1 MKQNID
7 TIDQIMNSMTF
18 PVIIIDLE
26 NKISII
32 NIAGEN
38 FLKSSSK
45 MIVGNTIENYLP
57 FSSPLLDLIR
67 KCKKDG
73 VGFNEYGLDLSNP
86 RIGTKK
92 DLLKL
97 KEVLIEYNIGGFIIG
112 LPISLDN
119 SENKQSQLVRNFNNE
134 LIKFFDLPSVFW
146 DERFTSDV
154 IFREMRKSKMSKNRI
169 KKKLDQQSASYIL
182 QGYLDRYSKSN

>member
-45 MIVGNTIENYLP
+45 MIIGNTIENYLP
-57 FSSPLLDLIR
+57 FSSPLLDLIK
-67 KCKKDG
+67 KCKKEG

-86 RIGTKK
+86 RIGIKK
-92 DLLKL
+92 DVDAQVTSLPDGSLMIILLITVSKEIFLREVTLIKLVIHYHILLQCYLTKL
-97 KEVLIEYNIGGFIIG
+97 KILYQG
-112 LPISLDN
+112 
-119 SENKQSQLVRNFNNE
+119 SEGPLN
-134 LIKFFDLPSVFW
+134 
-146 DERFTSDV
+146 
-154 IFREMRKSKMSKNRI
+154 
-169 KKKLDQQSASYIL
+169 
-182 QGYLDRYSKSN
+182 